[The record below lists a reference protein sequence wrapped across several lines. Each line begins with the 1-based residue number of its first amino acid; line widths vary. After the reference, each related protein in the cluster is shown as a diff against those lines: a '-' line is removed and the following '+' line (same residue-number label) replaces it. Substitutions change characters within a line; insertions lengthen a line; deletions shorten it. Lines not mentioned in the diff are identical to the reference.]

1 MRLGFRLLLPRGRSL
16 CAERRLAGDTSGA
29 GACAPKG
36 AWLEMRGVPRS
47 AKKIGGEKKGKKK
60 RKKLSAERRRL
71 IESQEDERR
80 KAPVH
85 LALHLCSTL
94 SEAFTSNQ

>member
-1 MRLGFRLLLPRGRSL
+1 M

-47 AKKIGGEKKGKKK
+47 AKKIGGEKKRKKKK

>member
-1 MRLGFRLLLPRGRSL
+1 M
-16 CAERRLAGDTSGA
+16 CAERRLA
-29 GACAPKG
+29 
-36 AWLEMRGVPRS
+36 EIRGVPEPVRRK
-47 AKKIGGEKKGKKK
+47 APGWRCEGCQEAPKKLEGKGEKKKGHKK
-60 RKKLSAERRRL
+60 KKLSAERRRL
-71 IESQEDERR
+71 IESHEDERR

>member
-1 MRLGFRLLLPRGRSL
+1 MRRKAPGWRYEWCRSL
-16 CAERRLAGDTSGA
+16 CAERRLAGDARGA
-29 GACAPKG
+29 QKRQTK
-36 AWLEMRGVPRS
+36 LKKKKKKK
-47 AKKIGGEKKGKKK
+47 KKIRK
-60 RKKLSAERRRL
+60 KKLSAERRRL

-85 LALHLCSTL
+85 LALHQCSTL

>member
-1 MRLGFRLLLPRGRSL
+1 M

-47 AKKIGGEKKGKKK
+47 AKKIGGEKKEKKKKGKK

>member
-1 MRLGFRLLLPRGRSL
+1 MP
-16 CAERRLAGDTSGA
+16 EPVRRKAH
-29 GACAPKG
+29 
-36 AWLEMRGVPRS
+36 WLEMRGVPRS
-47 AKKIGGEKKGKKK
+47 AKKIGGKKKKEKKK
-60 RKKLSAERRRL
+60 RKKKLSAERRRL

-80 KAPVH
+80 KVPVH

>member
-1 MRLGFRLLLPRGRSL
+1 M
-16 CAERRLAGDTSGA
+16 CAERRLAGDTRGA

-47 AKKIGGEKKGKKK
+47 AKKIGGKKK
-60 RKKLSAERRRL
+60 RKKKLSAERRRL

>member
-1 MRLGFRLLLPRGRSL
+1 MRRKAPGWRYEWCRSL
-16 CAERRLAGDTSGA
+16 CAERRLAGDARGA
-29 GACAPKG
+29 QKRQKN
-36 AWLEMRGVPRS
+36 WR
-47 AKKIGGEKKGKKK
+47 KKKKEKKRK
-60 RKKLSAERRRL
+60 KKLSAERRRL

>member
-1 MRLGFRLLLPRGRSL
+1 MRRKAPGWRYEWCRSL
-16 CAERRLAGDTSGA
+16 CAERRLAGDARGA
-29 GACAPKG
+29 QKRQKN
-36 AWLEMRGVPRS
+36 WR
-47 AKKIGGEKKGKKK
+47 KKKK

>member
-1 MRLGFRLLLPRGRSL
+1 MVP
-16 CAERRLAGDTSGA
+16 EPVRRKAPGWRCEG
-29 GACAPKG
+29 CPEAPKK
-36 AWLEMRGVPRS
+36 LE
-47 AKKIGGEKKGKKK
+47 EKKKGKKKK

>member
-1 MRLGFRLLLPRGRSL
+1 MVP
-16 CAERRLAGDTSGA
+16 EPVRRKAPGWRCEG
-29 GACAPKG
+29 CPEAPKK
-36 AWLEMRGVPRS
+36 LEE
-47 AKKIGGEKKGKKK
+47 KKKGKKKKGKKK
-60 RKKLSAERRRL
+60 RKKLSAERL